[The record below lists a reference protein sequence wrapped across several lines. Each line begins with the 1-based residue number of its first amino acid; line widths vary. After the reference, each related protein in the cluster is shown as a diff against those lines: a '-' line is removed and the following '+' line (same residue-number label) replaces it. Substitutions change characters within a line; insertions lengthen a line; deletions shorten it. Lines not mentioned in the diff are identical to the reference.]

1 MSDPICFEAPPDGQP
16 TDAMLA
22 AWRRDGFL
30 IVENAID
37 PGDCDALIERSLAIV
52 EAWDPA
58 EGSGVFSTT
67 APRHA
72 TEAYFRGSG
81 DTVRV
86 FLEAGAVDENGG
98 LTRPKHLA
106 VNKLGHAMHDL
117 DPVFASVSRRPVLT
131 GLARG
136 LGLADPRL
144 VQSMIVWKPPDIGG
158 EVVCHQDASFLITE
172 PDTVIGFWLALEDA
186 GAANG
191 CLYAIPGGHLG
202 PLRQRFEE
210 VGDELAMRTLDE
222 TSFDEA
228 ARVALP
234 ARKGTVIALHG
245 RLPHGSAPNT
255 SSVSRMACTLHAV
268 DGRAH
273 WSSRNWLKRKADM
286 PFRGFDTVGVMEP

>member
-1 MSDPICFEAPPDGQP
+1 MSGPIRFDAPTDGYP
-16 TDAMLA
+16 TDAMLEV
-22 AWRRDGFL
+22 WRRDGFL
-30 IVENAID
+30 VMENAID
-37 PGDCDALIERSLAIV
+37 LDDCDALIERSMGIV
-52 EAWDPA
+52 DAWDPA

-72 TEAYFRGSG
+72 AEAYFRGSG
-81 DTVRV
+81 GTIRA
-86 FLEAGAVDENGG
+86 FLEQGAVDENGG

-117 DPVFASVSRRPVLT
+117 DPVFASVSRRPVLA
-131 GLARG
+131 GLAQG

-144 VQSMIVWKPPDIGG
+144 VQSMIVWKPPGIGS

-172 PDTVIGFWLALEDA
+172 PDTVIGIWLALEDA
-186 GAANG
+186 EVANG

-210 VGDELAMRTLDE
+210 VGDELAMRVLDDTPFDE
-222 TSFDEA
+222 T

-255 SSVSRMACTLHAV
+255 SSVSRMAYTLHAV
-268 DGRAH
+268 EGRAR
-273 WSSRNWLKRKADM
+273 WSSGNWLKRQADM
-286 PFRGFDTVGVMEP
+286 PFRGFDAVGVLEP